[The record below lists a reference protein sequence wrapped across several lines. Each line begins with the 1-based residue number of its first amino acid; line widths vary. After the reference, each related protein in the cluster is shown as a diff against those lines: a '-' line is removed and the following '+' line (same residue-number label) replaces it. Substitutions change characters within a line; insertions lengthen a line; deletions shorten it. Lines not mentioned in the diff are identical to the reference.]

1 MVESRSSTRLIVESS
16 TRATLG
22 SDTESARISSAAMF
36 SEVIVEELGKYLV
49 AKKKLMVGLREDDQG
64 PESKKDVYV

>member
-1 MVESRSSTRLIVESS
+1 
-16 TRATLG
+16 
-22 SDTESARISSAAMF
+22 MF